1 MQKLELSLVYN
12 PLFLLIL
19 ISLFSCGKEEVP
31 PVVVN
36 SEAVFA
42 IEASNIVGL
51 THHYFMRN
59 VPVYYEQNIGS
70 ITTAAESVIAKPYKS
85 SISGSFSDIDF
96 GFLRDIK
103 VYARS
108 IQNPEQFV
116 MMYYLDNIGYNVGN
130 EFSLFATLNNANF
143 ILKEDIIDLEVVI
156 NLKESVPFTFNSRL
170 KFSYS
175 LE

>member
-1 MQKLELSLVYN
+1 
-12 PLFLLIL
+12 
-19 ISLFSCGKEEVP
+19 
-31 PVVVN
+31 
-36 SEAVFA
+36 
-42 IEASNIVGL
+42 
-51 THHYFMRN
+51 
-59 VPVYYEQNIGS
+59 
-70 ITTAAESVIAKPYKS
+70 
-85 SISGSFSDIDF
+85 
-96 GFLRDIK
+96 
-103 VYARS
+103 
-108 IQNPEQFV
+108 EQFV